1 MCRYPGYPH
10 YIGGDKWLAAS
21 YACRDSQP

>member
-10 YIGGDKWLAAS
+10 YIGGDRAQAS
-21 YACRDSQP
+21 SYECRHP